1 MRCDKIAIHKPFW
14 TIFHLGSYK
23 TEIIITITITII
35 IIIIIITVKCPY
47 HHQGGLVPT
56 QSLVD
61 VRTGPYNHLCIA
73 TVIIIITLIIIISI
87 NAIIFFT

>member
-1 MRCDKIAIHKPFW
+1 MRCEEIAHHKPFW

-23 TEIIITITITII
+23 TEIIITITIIV
-35 IIIIIITVKCPY
+35 IIIIIITVKCPN
-47 HHQGGLVPT
+47 HHQGGLLPT

-73 TVIIIITLIIIISI
+73 AVIIIITLIIIISI
-87 NAIIFFT
+87 NAIINFT